1 MCTNNAQYEAEA
13 MHFISKLH
21 VPQGY
26 EIDAISIRDAKSL
39 TSGYNEGMRASD
51 AKYKVYLHQDVMIVE
66 PDFIARLL
74 HIFEDPE
81 IGMVGM
87 VGTPHLPENK
97 IPWWAWRVG
106 ALYTCNVSAMGM
118 FDYEYP
124 EEAKHGVIN
133 TIFRGV
139 TICLTSGI
147 SMMYHRVWNLSGM
160 GIRLWFRIWRRRGV
174 FMMMDS

>member
-1 MCTNNAQYEAEA
+1 MNEKKICFIMCTNNAQYEAEA

-26 EIDAISIRDAKSL
+26 EIDAISIKEAKSL

-81 IGMVGM
+81 IGMVDM
-87 VGTPHLPENK
+87 LGTPHLPEN
-97 IPWWAWRVG
+97 
-106 ALYTCNVSAMGM
+106 
-118 FDYEYP
+118 
-124 EEAKHGVIN
+124 
-133 TIFRGV
+133 
-139 TICLTSGI
+139 
-147 SMMYHRVWNLSGM
+147 
-160 GIRLWFRIWRRRGV
+160 
-174 FMMMDS
+174 